1 MSRSELKSGIAGTG
15 QFCSLDELS
24 ANGLFTLEEVTRYTE
39 AANRRGSRN
48 SAIAALS
55 GHDRAGETA
64 T

>member
-39 AANRRGSRN
+39 SSEPDAAREKCDRC
-48 SAIAALS
+48 IVWAL
-55 GHDRAGETA
+55 
-64 T
+64 